1 MRYEILIKHL
11 CRLRIKRI
19 FLYFFF
25 SYFFFQVM
33 FIICMTTY
41 ILCTMSVCTGCPGA
55 NIQVLTYS
63 DTQKYTS
70 QISFGGGL
78 GILSSGHFTY
88 DPLIWL
94 KVTSLSS
101 TASVLRDGKISLKF
115 QESIKKLFFP
125 QNIKI
130 RWFSH
135 QILDFK
141 NLSGSENFSGLND
154 LKRHDNITGLNDLNS
169 LFGLKKSKTACSV
182 HTE

>member
-1 MRYEILIKHL
+1 MFQ
-11 CRLRIKRI
+11 CRNTVYK
-19 FLYFFF
+19 
-25 SYFFFQVM
+25 
-33 FIICMTTY
+33 Y
-41 ILCTMSVCTGCPGA
+41 IENFALEEWSTGCLNA
-55 NIQVLTYS
+55 NLYTS
-63 DTQKYTS
+63 FCSGGQKYAS
-70 QISFGGGL
+70 QLWFEGGL
-78 GILSSGHFTY
+78 GILSSGIFTY